1 MSLSSYSEQIE
12 KLTKSCN
19 ATEFK
24 EFFENYFSKASDFEE
39 EFNRLPLPIDKKL
52 ATELA
57 QKIDTEYGLSK
68 NPEYKPEESPLVDYI
83 IEGKEAD
90 KKYKQ
95 KRLQTTA
102 YAVQNPIPPNDNND
116 NNDDK
121 EENKEKEE
129 KIIVE
134 DITEK

>member
-12 KLTKSCN
+12 KLTKSST

-39 EFNRLPLPIDKKL
+39 EFHRLPLPIDRKL
-52 ATELA
+52 ATQLA
-57 QKIDTEYGLSK
+57 QKIDTEYGIAK

-95 KRLQTTA
+95 KRLETKA
-102 YAVQNPIPPNDNND
+102 YAVQNPIPPNDD
-116 NNDDK
+116 DDDDK

-129 KIIVE
+129 KVIVE
-134 DITEK
+134 DITDK